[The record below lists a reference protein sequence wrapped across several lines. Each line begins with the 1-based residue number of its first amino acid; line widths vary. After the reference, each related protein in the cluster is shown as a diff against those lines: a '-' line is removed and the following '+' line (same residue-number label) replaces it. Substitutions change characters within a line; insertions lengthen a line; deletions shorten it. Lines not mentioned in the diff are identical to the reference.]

1 MTRQATVH
9 EPQDSPNARLRQVRA
24 FIEQVEPAQFDLM
37 QMLLGALR
45 GRMVLGALI
54 GLLLAILFA
63 AGIFFTT
70 KPVFQS
76 QGLMRIVARESK
88 ILYANSDDSRLR
100 LFDAFVA
107 AEVTYLTSRPVLD
120 RTLRNLQ
127 AANIKAGWPQEV
139 GDIAKAVNITSQKG
153 LVTISGKSGTGETAA
168 ALVNGLLD
176 AYAELRLE
184 QNETRQDFRT
194 SELTGREASLLEQLK
209 AIDEKILDVGQEYG
223 QDAIAKAHVNKISQ
237 IDEVSTRIDELSST
251 ITQLETV
258 GFATDA
264 DAGDAEIKRSMLL
277 DNSMASMTYDRAKK
291 AAEASSL
298 EKRYKADHPKVIAAK
313 AEIAIL
319 DTAIENRSQQIT
331 ALGRTGALTSGGEE
345 KKEQSTVELK
355 ALLAKMQERKSTL
368 ESEALDLIG
377 RIVKLGYL
385 KEERAQTRER
395 LDETRRVLEEV
406 RVESR
411 NALPGVTEVVA
422 RGSVPDKPFEDK
434 RKAMA
439 MVGMMGGLGMGFGL
453 IAFWGMV
460 FPTIRS
466 EGDIAGLGKSVV
478 AAGSLGSPQEPVD
491 KLRASFHLALS
502 RSTGTLGRTVAVI
515 GGGKDSGATT
525 LANAL
530 ALSFQQTGARTALI
544 DANLLNPA
552 LTGALGAT
560 EAAGITDWMT
570 GSRPDLIPL
579 TQANGMT
586 LLAAGRNRTVGDNAI
601 APRDVSRI
609 LEALASG
616 SDIVVADCGS
626 ANRVLSSTLFAAQAD
641 LAVLVLR
648 RGTSLGEA
656 RAAVASILA
665 ASRRQ
670 ILVVLTGRP
679 ASPVPAWISK
689 TVSAS
694 AEALAARFKKLRDKN
709 STGST
714 NHDREHAQEAPDNS
728 G

>member
-1 MTRQATVH
+1 M
-9 EPQDSPNARLRQVRA
+9 
-24 FIEQVEPAQFDLM
+24 
-37 QMLLGALR
+37 
-45 GRMVLGALI
+45 
-54 GLLLAILFA
+54 
-63 AGIFFTT
+63 
-70 KPVFQS
+70 
-76 QGLMRIVARESK
+76 
-88 ILYANSDDSRLR
+88 
-100 LFDAFVA
+100 
-107 AEVTYLTSRPVLD
+107 
-120 RTLRNLQ
+120 
-127 AANIKAGWPQEV
+127 
-139 GDIAKAVNITSQKG
+139 
-153 LVTISGKSGTGETAA
+153 
-168 ALVNGLLD
+168 
-176 AYAELRLE
+176 
-184 QNETRQDFRT
+184 
-194 SELTGREASLLEQLK
+194 
-209 AIDEKILDVGQEYG
+209 
-223 QDAIAKAHVNKISQ
+223 
-237 IDEVSTRIDELSST
+237 
-251 ITQLETV
+251 
-258 GFATDA
+258 
-264 DAGDAEIKRSMLL
+264 
-277 DNSMASMTYDRAKK
+277 
-291 AAEASSL
+291 
-298 EKRYKADHPKVIAAK
+298 
-313 AEIAIL
+313 
-319 DTAIENRSQQIT
+319 
-331 ALGRTGALTSGGEE
+331 
-345 KKEQSTVELK
+345 
-355 ALLAKMQERKSTL
+355 
-368 ESEALDLIG
+368 
-377 RIVKLGYL
+377 KLGYL

-411 NALPGVTEVVA
+411 NAPPGVTEVVA

-453 IAFWGMV
+453 IACLGHG
-460 FPTIRS
+460 FPDDPQRRRHSRTWKIGRR
-466 EGDIAGLGKSVV
+466 GGIARIAPGTS
-478 AAGSLGSPQEPVD
+478 VD

-544 DANLLNPA
+544 DANLRSPA
-552 LTGALGAT
+552 LTERAGRGT
-560 EAAGITDWMT
+560 EAAGITDWM
-570 GSRPDLIPL
+570 SRFAAGLRFRC

-616 SDIVVADCGS
+616 NDIVVADCGS

-714 NHDREHAQEAPDNS
+714 NHDREHAQEAPDNDLDDDKTVCDVLLKRLRGACPTQIEAYAIHEPVAVPGFDIYVVDNS
-728 G
+728 FGGKQEGIRLAEEIAKVSPDASILMLSSQLEVGSAEEGDRSQGSRRVRQTRSVRS

>member
-45 GRMVLGALI
+45 GRLFIGALL
-54 GLLLAILFA
+54 GLLLGTLIAVAIFVA
-63 AGIFFTT
+63 T

-127 AANIKAGWPQEV
+127 ASNIKPGWPEEV
-139 GDIAKAVNITSQKG
+139 GDIAKSVNITSQKG
-153 LVTISGKSGTGETAA
+153 LVTISGKSGSGATAA

-194 SELTGREASLLEQLK
+194 SELTGREVTLLDQLQ
-209 AIDEKILDVGQEYG
+209 AIDAKILEVGQEYG

-237 IDEVSTRIDELSST
+237 IDEVSVRIDELSST

-264 DAGDAEIKRSMLL
+264 DTGDADIKRSMLL

-313 AEIAIL
+313 AEIAVL
-319 DTAIENRSQQIT
+319 DKAIESRSQQIT
-331 ALGRTGALTSGGEE
+331 MLGRTGALTGGGEE
-345 KKEQSTVELK
+345 KKEQSVDELK
-355 ALLAKMQERKSTL
+355 SLLRKLQERKDTL
-368 ESEALDLIG
+368 ETEALDLIG

-453 IAFWGMV
+453 IAVWGMA

-466 EGDIAGLGKSVV
+466 ESDIAGLGKSVI
-478 AAGSLGSPQEPVD
+478 AAGALGSPHESVD

-502 RSTGTLGRTVAVI
+502 RSTGTMGRTVAVV

-525 LANAL
+525 LASAL
-530 ALSFQQTGARTALI
+530 ARSFVQTGARTALI
-544 DANLLNPA
+544 DANLRNRA
-552 LTGALGAT
+552 LTANLGLEDAP
-560 EAAGITDWMT
+560 GITDWMT
-570 GSRPDLIPL
+570 ASRPEIIPL
-579 TQANGMT
+579 TQSDGLT
-586 LLAAGRNRTVGDNAI
+586 LLAAGKNHTVKDNAM
-601 APRDVSRI
+601 APRDVSQI
-609 LEALASG
+609 LEALAAAN
-616 SDIVVADCGS
+616 DIVVVDCGA

-656 RAAVASILA
+656 RVAVASILA

-670 ILVVLTGRP
+670 ILVVLSGRP
-679 ASPVPAWISK
+679 ASPVPGWISK
-689 TVSAS
+689 AASAS
-694 AEALAARFKKLRDKN
+694 AEAFAAKLKKLRDKN

-714 NHDREHAQEAPDNS
+714 KHDRESAKKAPDHT